1 MGDTIPGSLR
11 KHGDRS
17 SIKSLMATLLPLA
30 LFLLISLLS
39 PASTKPSP
47 KHFLIETNESKNND
61 DVIGVTNK
69 IRQAASPEENAK
81 NDYSGDKIEVTKNA
95 NGKKGDLEVIVHPCP
110 RRGRR
115 TWTIHIMDC

>member
-1 MGDTIPGSLR
+1 MGELDNSFESLSEPR
-11 KHGDRS
+11 GGS

-30 LFLLISLLS
+30 LCLLISLLS

-81 NDYSGDKIEVTKNA
+81 NDYSGDKIEVIKMQMV
-95 NGKKGDLEVIVHPCP
+95 KKEI
-110 RRGRR
+110 
-115 TWTIHIMDC
+115 

>member
-1 MGDTIPGSLR
+1 MGRSLR
-11 KHGDRS
+11 KPRKRS

-30 LFLLISLLS
+30 LCLLISLLS

-69 IRQAASPEENAK
+69 IRPAASPEENAK

-95 NGKKGDLEVIVHPCP
+95 DGKKGDLKVIVKPCP
-110 RRGRR
+110 RGRSM
-115 TWTIHIMDC
+115 TVVIYDC

>member
-1 MGDTIPGSLR
+1 MGDNIFESLSEPR
-11 KHGDRS
+11 KRS

-30 LFLLISLLS
+30 LCFLISLLS

-47 KHFLIETNESKNND
+47 KQFLIETNESKNID

-69 IRQAASPEENAK
+69 IGQAASPEENAK

-95 NGKKGDLEVIVHPCP
+95 NGKKGDLEVRVHPCP
-110 RRGRR
+110 KGRSM
-115 TWTIHIMDC
+115 TVVIYDC